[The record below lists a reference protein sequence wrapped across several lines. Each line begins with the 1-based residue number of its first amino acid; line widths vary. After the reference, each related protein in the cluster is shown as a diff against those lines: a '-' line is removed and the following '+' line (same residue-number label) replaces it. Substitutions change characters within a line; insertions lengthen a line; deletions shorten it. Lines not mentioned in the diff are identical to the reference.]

1 MIAVAVMCSRVL
13 GLVRE
18 ILFAGLFGSALMGI
32 FTIAFRAPNL
42 LRDLFAEGALSTA
55 FITVFSQK
63 IEKEGDRSAWALASK
78 MMTLAAIFMSIVSLL
93 GVVFAKQLIDVLAPG
108 FAPEDAK
115 LTIQLT
121 QIMYPFILLVS
132 LAALVMGML
141 NAKNVFGVPAM
152 ASSFFNIGS
161 IAGGVLFGWLFD
173 PGFGEKALAGLA
185 IGTLVGGFLQFAVQ
199 LPSLWR
205 VGYRFRPDFR
215 WKDPGIR
222 KILILMVPSVI
233 AASAVQINVMV
244 NSSFASFVGK
254 EAVSWLNFA
263 FRLMQLPIGVFGVAV
278 ATITLPVVSRIAAH
292 SDRSEFG
299 PTLGKAMRL
308 AVFLTLPSA
317 VGLFFLA
324 QPIIGIIY
332 ERGEF
337 KHHDTVQTGLAL
349 QFYSVGLVFYSCIK
363 VLSPAF
369 YAIDKKWTPMFVSF
383 AAIGL
388 NFCLNYFFI
397 FQFGLG
403 HRGLALATSLSAA
416 ANFLT
421 LYLLMHR
428 NAQTLETGRFLSALA
443 RCGLASAALGL
454 ACWLGANRG
463 ASWLDGPALWSK
475 VAALFAI
482 ILCAGSV
489 YLIVCFVLRVEEVT
503 TSWRLLTTKFPR
515 RAK

>member
-1 MIAVAVMCSRVL
+1 
-13 GLVRE
+13 
-18 ILFAGLFGSALMGI
+18 
-32 FTIAFRAPNL
+32 
-42 LRDLFAEGALSTA
+42 
-55 FITVFSQK
+55 
-63 IEKEGDRSAWALASK
+63 
-78 MMTLAAIFMSIVSLL
+78 
-93 GVVFAKQLIDVLAPG
+93 
-108 FAPEDAK
+108 
-115 LTIQLT
+115 
-121 QIMYPFILLVS
+121 MYPFILLVS

-173 PGFGEKALAGLA
+173 RDFGEKALTGLA
-185 IGTLVGGFLQFAVQ
+185 MGTLVGGFLQFAVQ
-199 LPSLWR
+199 LPSLRR
-205 VGYRFRPDFR
+205 VGYAFRADFR
-215 WKDPGIR
+215 WKDPAVG
-222 KILILMVPSVI
+222 KILLLMVPSII
-233 AASAVQINVMV
+233 AASAVQINVVV

-337 KHHDTVQTGLAL
+337 KNYDTVQTGLAL
-349 QFYSVGLVFYSCIK
+349 QFYSLGLVSYSCIK

-388 NFCLNYFFI
+388 NFCLNYLFI
-397 FQFGLG
+397 FQLGLG
-403 HRGLALATSLSAA
+403 HRGLALATSISAT

-421 LYLLMHR
+421 LYLLMYR
-428 NAQTLETGRFLSALA
+428 NARTLETKRFLGAFV

-454 ACWLGANRG
+454 VCWLGATYG
-463 ASWLDGPALWSK
+463 APWLGSPSLWRKLTALLVVIAS
-475 VAALFAI
+475 
-482 ILCAGSV
+482 AGSA
-489 YLIVCFVLRVEEVT
+489 YLIVCFAFRIEEAT
-503 TSWRLLTTKFPR
+503 TFWQFLTAKFLR

>member
-1 MIAVAVMCSRVL
+1 
-13 GLVRE
+13 
-18 ILFAGLFGSALMGI
+18 
-32 FTIAFRAPNL
+32 
-42 LRDLFAEGALSTA
+42 
-55 FITVFSQK
+55 
-63 IEKEGDRSAWALASK
+63 
-78 MMTLAAIFMSIVSLL
+78 MTLTAIFMSIISLL

-108 FAPEDAK
+108 FAPQDAK

-161 IAGGVLFGWLFD
+161 IAGGALFGWLFD
-173 PGFGEKALAGLA
+173 PGFGEKALTGLA

-199 LPSLWR
+199 LPSLRR
-205 VGYRFRPDFR
+205 VAYTFRPDFR
-215 WKDPGIR
+215 WRDPAIR
-222 KILILMVPSVI
+222 KILLLMVPSVI

-337 KHHDTVQTGLAL
+337 KNYDTLQTGLAL
-349 QFYSVGLVFYSCIK
+349 QFYSIGLVSYSCIK

-397 FQFGLG
+397 FQLGLG
-403 HRGLALATSLSAA
+403 HRGLALATSLSATT
-416 ANFLT
+416 NFLA
-421 LYLLMHR
+421 LYLLMLR
-428 NAQTLETGRFLSALA
+428 NTQTLETSRFLGAVV

-454 ACWLGANRG
+454 VCWLGASYG
-463 ASWLDGPALWSK
+463 ASWLGSPSLWRK
-475 VAALFAI
+475 VAALLAVI
-482 ILCAGSV
+482 ACAGSA
-489 YLIVCFVLRVEEVT
+489 YLIVCFALRVEEVT
-503 TSWRLLTTKFPR
+503 TFWRLLTAKVLR